1 MPSTNVLNA
10 AAHYLDG
17 LGSVSQLVNFSYY
30 IDCEIGCRVNL
41 GDGRRR
47 DVIRSAIYTEVH
59 KIVEDVK
66 EEEIHQAQLIEDR
79 RGIDRANDQQNYEEA
94 YARGEI

>member
-1 MPSTNVLNA
+1 MPNTNVLCA

-17 LGSVSQLVNFSYY
+17 LGSVRRLIGFSSYVEQEV
-30 IDCEIGCRVNL
+30 DCRQNL

-47 DVIRSAIYTEVH
+47 DVIRATIYHEIHEIYEIH
-59 KIVEDVK
+59 KIVEDTLDK
-66 EEEIHQAQLIEDR
+66 
-79 RGIDRANDQQNYEEA
+79 RGIDRANDSQNFEEA